1 MEKSIEC
8 EAKCLITKNEYQL
21 ILQACSV
28 NKTIHQTNYYLDYDN
43 HLKNNHQAL
52 RIRVKNDNYE
62 LTLKTKTSEGN
73 IEQTIN
79 IDASCVA
86 DIIHNHYMPTQLAS
100 VLNINI
106 SEINSIKTI
115 KTTRSCIKYQDLI
128 VELDHTD
135 FNGTIDY
142 EIEIEAPN
150 LEIANETLNQF
161 CIEHNINPQ
170 PSMPKIARYDLYNQ

>member
-8 EAKCLITKNEYQL
+8 EAKCLITKNEYQS

-28 NKTIHQTNYYLDYDN
+28 SKTIHQTNYYLDYDN
-43 HLKNNHQAL
+43 QLKNNHQAL
-52 RIRVKNDNYE
+52 RIRAKNDNYE
-62 LTLKTKTSEGN
+62 LTLKTKTSNGN

-86 DIIHNHYMPTQLAS
+86 NIINNHYLPTQLAS
-100 VLNINI
+100 EFNINI
-106 SEINSIKTI
+106 SAIDSIKTI
-115 KTTRSCIKYQDLI
+115 KTTRSCIKYHNLI

-142 EIEIEAPN
+142 EIEIEGPN
-150 LEIANETLNQF
+150 LKIANETLDRF
-161 CIEHNINPQ
+161 CNEHNINPQ
-170 PSMPKIARYDLYNQ
+170 PSMPKIARYDLYN

>member
-8 EAKCLITKNEYQL
+8 EAKCLITKNEYQS

-28 NKTIHQTNYYLDYDN
+28 SKTIHQTNYYLDYDN

-52 RIRVKNDNYE
+52 RIRAKNDNYE

-86 DIIHNHYMPTQLAS
+86 DIINNHDMPTQLAS
-100 VLNINI
+100 ELNINI
-106 SEINSIKTI
+106 SEIDSIKTI
-115 KTTRSCIKYQDLI
+115 KTTRSCIKYHDLI
-128 VELDHTD
+128 VELDYTD

-150 LEIANETLNQF
+150 LKIANETLDQF
-161 CIEHNINPQ
+161 CNEHNINPQ
-170 PSMPKIARYDLYNQ
+170 PSMPKIARYDLYN